1 MRAPAADLLPIFRVV
16 AHLEAVSWTGL
27 LLGMLFERVLTQYA
41 VLGDRLVAGF
51 GSVHGLLVLAFA
63 GLGIALAVARRWP
76 PRMYVLGFL
85 AALLPFAT
93 VVFDR
98 WAMRH
103 GHYADRRGEGASDRA
118 ARAR

>member
-1 MRAPAADLLPIFRVV
+1 MREPAADLLPIFRFV

-27 LLGMLFERVLTQYA
+27 LLGMFLERVLTRYA
-41 VLGDRLVAGF
+41 ALGDRLVAGF

-76 PRMYVLGFL
+76 PSMYAWGFV
-85 AALLPFAT
+85 AALFPFAT
-93 VVFDR
+93 VAFDR
-98 WAMRH
+98 WAMRR
-103 GHYADRRGEGASDRA
+103 GRYAARP

>member
-1 MRAPAADLLPIFRVV
+1 MREPAADLLPIFRIV

-41 VLGDRLVAGF
+41 ELGDRLVAGF

-76 PRMYVLGFL
+76 PSMYVWGFL

-93 VVFDR
+93 IVFDR
-98 WAMRH
+98 WALRH
-103 GHYADRRGEGASDRA
+103 GRYA
-118 ARAR
+118 ARPLRMR

>member
-1 MRAPAADLLPIFRVV
+1 MREPTVDLLPIFRIV

-41 VLGDRLVAGF
+41 ELGDRLVAGF
-51 GSVHGLLVLAFA
+51 GAVHGLLVLAFA

-76 PRMYVLGFL
+76 PSMYAWGFL

-93 VVFDR
+93 IVFDR
-98 WAMRH
+98 WAV
-103 GHYADRRGEGASDRA
+103 RRGRYAARA
-118 ARAR
+118 ARGR

>member
-1 MRAPAADLLPIFRVV
+1 MREPAADLLPIFRIV

-27 LLGMLFERVLTQYA
+27 LLGMLFERVLIQYA
-41 VLGDRLVAGF
+41 ELGDRLVAGF

-63 GLGIALAVARRWP
+63 GLGIVLAVARRWE

-93 VVFDR
+93 IAFDR
-98 WAMRH
+98 WAMRNDR
-103 GHYADRRGEGASDRA
+103 YAVRT
-118 ARAR
+118 ARPR